1 MRLLHGVASQIA
13 EPGHVDLAAARG
25 AGGSPACLAGGHR
38 HLGRARAWQEEDAFG
53 CRHRCVWKRSPQGE
67 TTAST
72 GPRIS
77 HPVTAEILRPIP
89 FTIRVRES
97 TEKPNFP
104 QKKTGPQ
111 DPVAA

>member
-1 MRLLHGVASQIA
+1 M
-13 EPGHVDLAAARG
+13 
-25 AGGSPACLAGGHR
+25 
-38 HLGRARAWQEEDAFG
+38 
-53 CRHRCVWKRSPQGE
+53 
-67 TTAST
+67 TAST
-72 GPRIS
+72 GPRLS

-89 FTIRVRES
+89 FTIRARES